1 MRTLEDFLK
10 SADIN
15 SAGYGIIPK
24 LVMQDSEL
32 DIGAKA
38 VYAYFCSFAGAG
50 DTCFPSRD
58 KICLD
63 LGVSKNTITKYI
75 TQLVRRGYIGVE
87 QSKGNGRFANN
98 VYTLRS
104 EVGPCTKKQDTEE
117 PYTEIPCT
125 KISDTE
131 NLGYENLTPN
141 NNSIKN
147 NSSSKSNSLNNT
159 GPTAPRARFVKPT
172 LDEIKAYC
180 KERRNAVDPERF
192 LAYYESNGWKV
203 GKNPMKDWKAAVR
216 NWERNSY
223 APKPQRD
230 TGANWD
236 DLDGIL

>member
-1 MRTLEDFLK
+1 MSDIIKGSE
-10 SADIN
+10 IN

-24 LVMQDSEL
+24 LAMQDLDL

-50 DTCFPSRD
+50 DICFPSRE
-58 KICLD
+58 KICND
-63 LGVSKNTITKYI
+63 LRVSKNTLTKYI
-75 TQLVRRGYIGVE
+75 TQLVKRGYLDVE

-104 EVGPCTKKQDTEE
+104 EIEPCTKKQDTVQ
-117 PYTEIPCT
+117 PDTKKPCT

-141 NNSIKN
+141 NNSNKN
-147 NSSSKSNSLNNT
+147 NSSLKNNNLKNT
-159 GPTAPRARFVKPT
+159 GPTVPRSRFVKPT
-172 LDEIKAYC
+172 LEEIKAYC
-180 KERRNAVDPERF
+180 IERGNKVDPERF
-192 LAYYESNGWKV
+192 HAYYESNGWKV
-203 GKNPMKDWKAAVR
+203 GKNPMKDWRAAVR

-223 APKPQRD
+223 ATSKKPN